1 MEAAIKT
8 LDIAKVA
15 IDEFGRLVVAPTA
28 RRPLPNTCSLT
39 RWQADAGDIKH
50 RFRYAV
56 YS

>member
-39 RWQADAGDIKH
+39 RRQADAGDIKH